1 MCPCEP
7 RSISCLGVT
16 AASTL
21 SQPTNNQ
28 RQLIAGPTA
37 VGSTSC
43 RGARRGGPTAV
54 GSTSCRGERGGQQG
68 GTGEAS
74 SDKVLEGLPGQRR
87 VARVLLHGKWKG
99 GGLRCG
105 EHAESSWDLLI

>member
-28 RQLIAGPTA
+28 RQLIA
-37 VGSTSC
+37 
-43 RGARRGGPTAV
+43 GPTAV